1 MSVLHRNGKRFDFV
15 TPPSRCSSQYREK
28 RMEQEKELLKS
39 QMAWLNDEL
48 KAKSEELLALS
59 RQKGN
64 EILELKCSLDNK
76 EDEVRR
82 SHRHALS
89 RLTRLVLELSSYRG
103 NQMNGRGV
111 LYS

>member
-1 MSVLHRNGKRFDFV
+1 MICDA
-15 TPPSRCSSQYREK
+15 PPLVAPQYREK
-28 RMEQEKELLKS
+28 RMEQERELLRS

-82 SHRHALS
+82 LHKHGGFFLH
-89 RLTRLVLELSSYRG
+89 LFI
-103 NQMNGRGV
+103 
-111 LYS
+111 